1 MSTIKNSGVEI
12 AAPLSIPVATNSLT
26 SGNLDATS
34 QYTYKVTY
42 INPYGETTPS
52 GNSIAVTT
60 DSTLALNVTIP
71 VSPDTAVTAR
81 KVYRTNGNASPA
93 GWFLATTINDNTTT
107 SFTDTLADTGLGS
120 SIPPTTNTAMSSQI
134 NYGNCK
140 FNQPIEFAGVA
151 VITANAA
158 GTQALA
164 TAIGLNQFA
173 GVTLGAD
180 NASVLLPP
188 LNTYM
193 VGMGILINNTHATF
207 NLRVFPSPGQT
218 ISSSAGVATQ
228 DAAVVQPGATLTS
241 SRWYVAISANTW
253 KQV

>member
-1 MSTIKNSGVEI
+1 MSTIKNSGVEV

-26 SGNLDATS
+26 SGNLDAAA

-42 INPYGETTPS
+42 VNPYGETTPS
-52 GNSIAVTT
+52 SNSIAVTT
-60 DSTLALNVTIP
+60 NSTLALDVTIP
-71 VSPDTAVTAR
+71 VSPDASVTAR
-81 KVYRTNGNASPA
+81 KVYRTNGNALSA
-93 GWFLATTINDNTTT
+93 WNLLTTINDNTTT
-107 SFTDTLADTGLGS
+107 QFTDTTADTGLGVP
-120 SIPPTTNTAMSSQI
+120 IPPTTNTAMSSQI

-151 VITANAA
+151 VITAAAA
-158 GTQALA
+158 GTQAAA

-193 VGMGILINNTHATF
+193 IGMGILINNTHATF

-228 DAAVVQPGATLTS
+228 DAAVVQAGATLTS
-241 SRWYVAISANTW
+241 SRWYVAISATTW